1 MSELSPIE
9 LAERVGDLVRIPSV
23 NPGQAGPMSGDD
35 GERPL
40 GAWMAERCDG
50 LGAEVVVDDI
60 DEGRCNVYARFEGT
74 TDRVVTVDVHLDT
87 VGVEHMEG
95 DPFSGHVADDRV
107 YGRGSVD
114 TKATLALALA
124 ALEEMRADG
133 TRPTPT
139 VNVVG
144 TISEEMGGLLGAE
157 GYRDWLLDRG
167 QRIDQMIVAEPT
179 MCAPVHG
186 HKGGF
191 GLEVLIHGHAAHSS
205 KPHLGKNAVSA
216 AARVIVAVDSDQARL
231 AELEPP
237 TPVGNG
243 TVSCTEIGGG
253 LARNIIPDSCALYV
267 GRRVAPGEDAWSEV
281 ERLKGLVSK
290 AAAPL
295 ETTFELVNGS
305 ASDAFFTDPDSSI
318 VRALAALS
326 GTDPETAEYGTNALR
341 YPEVATDIVVFGPG
355 SIDQA
360 HQAVEWV
367 DIAEL
372 ARAAETYRRLFRS

>member
-1 MSELSPIE
+1 M
-9 LAERVGDLVRIPSV
+9 
-23 NPGQAGPMSGDD
+23 
-35 GERPL
+35 
-40 GAWMAERCDG
+40 
-50 LGAEVVVDDI
+50 
-60 DEGRCNVYARFEGT
+60 
-74 TDRVVTVDVHLDT
+74 
-87 VGVEHMEG
+87 
-95 DPFSGHVADDRV
+95 ADDRV

-114 TKATLALALA
+114 TKATLALALTAMEELRA
-124 ALEEMRADG
+124 AGE
-133 TRPTPT
+133 RPVPT
-139 VNVVG
+139 VNIVG

-157 GYRDWLLDRG
+157 GYRDWLLERG

-216 AARVIVAVDSDQARL
+216 AARIIVAVDQDQEQLSL
-231 AELEPP
+231 AEPA
-237 TPVGNG
+237 TSVGNG

-253 LARNIIPDSCALYV
+253 LARNIIPDSCTLYV
-267 GRRVAPGEDAWSEV
+267 GRRIAPGEDAWEEV
-281 ERLKGLVSK
+281 ERLKGIVAG

-295 ETTFELVNGS
+295 DVSFELINNS
-305 ASDAFFTDPDSSI
+305 ASDAFFTEPESSI
-318 VRALAALS
+318 VQALAALS

-341 YPEVATDIVVFGPG
+341 YPTVATDIVVYGPG

-367 DIAEL
+367 DVGEL
-372 ARAAETYRRLFRS
+372 VTATNTYRRLFRT